1 MMKIGFSVASPEV
14 NTPLLPAQQGELGA
28 NLDVLADLGYDGVE
42 LSVRLPAEL
51 DIPVI
56 EKEFSKR
63 NLEVASIHTAAIGF
77 QDRLWL
83 CHPDEEIR
91 AEAMARLLAAI
102 DVAAHFSVD
111 VLVGS
116 FRGKLGDSE
125 QRKQSGG
132 WMYDAFK
139 KGADHAAGHGN
150 RILFEPQ
157 ARFSVDFGFTAQ
169 DGAAFA
175 EELGSPGFGVM
186 LDTYH
191 MNIEDASFARSIF
204 DAREHLH
211 YLQISDSNRM
221 YPGGGHIDY
230 GEIINALQAIGF
242 DGYLSLQIVRE
253 PSYAKAAELGIMHLR
268 SLIGE

>member
-1 MMKIGFSVASPEV
+1 MKIGFSVASPEV
-14 NTPLLPAQQGELGA
+14 DTPLLPAQQGDLGA

-51 DIPVI
+51 DLPAI

-77 QDRLWL
+77 QDKVWL
-83 CHPDEEIR
+83 CHPEEAIR
-91 AEAMARLLAAI
+91 TEGLTRLKAAL
-102 DVAAHFSVD
+102 DVAAHFGVD

-116 FRGKLGDSE
+116 FRGKLGDGGDTA
-125 QRKQSGG
+125 RG
-132 WMYDAFK
+132 WMYDAFRR
-139 KGADHAAGHGN
+139 GADHAADKGN
-150 RILFEPQ
+150 RVLFEPQ
-157 ARFSVDFGFTAQ
+157 ASFSVDFGFTAQ
-169 DGAAFA
+169 EGAAFA
-175 EELGSPGFGVM
+175 AELDSPGFGVM

-204 DAREHLH
+204 ECRDYLH

-230 GEIINALQAIGF
+230 GEIINALQSIGF

-253 PSYAKAAELGIMHLR
+253 PSYEKAAELGLMHLR
-268 SLIGE
+268 SLIGA